1 MIKRI
6 MSVLLVLVISVSV
19 LCISPLTAGAKSYKD
34 RMIDLIMKKNLI
46 EGYHIFYYFA
56 DLNLDGRKEFIVVND
71 PELSQ
76 CTVYYM
82 KGSKLKQANGC
93 FSGPRNKLYYDTSKQ
108 SYVWNASESKLLRSG
123 IFSYESGNI
132 NETFSYSKGKIYSNM
147 YSSRE
152 SVLINERT
160 QKYKKLYYKGCLFNK
175 KSKTISKS
183 QYDSLNK
190 RVKKNYVCANSKI
203 KLIDI
208 FDLDQY
214 SNSFIRK
221 QLSQS
226 YDAFSYKK
234 MPKLNHKTATIKRGK
249 TLKLVVKNKKG
260 NAKYSSSNKSIA
272 TVNSKGVVKA
282 KKVGKATISV
292 KNNGITIK
300 CVINVKK

>member
-1 MIKRI
+1 
-6 MSVLLVLVISVSV
+6 MSVLLVLVISVSL

-123 IFSYESGNI
+123 IYSYESGNI

-160 QKYKKLYYKGCLFNK
+160 QKYKKFYYKGCLFNK
-175 KSKTISKS
+175 KS
-183 QYDSLNK
+183 
-190 RVKKNYVCANSKI
+190 
-203 KLIDI
+203 
-208 FDLDQY
+208 
-214 SNSFIRK
+214 
-221 QLSQS
+221 
-226 YDAFSYKK
+226 
-234 MPKLNHKTATIKRGK
+234 K